1 MKSET
6 ILPPLHN
13 LPGYRRVAE
22 LIETEILEGRIS
34 PGDLLPTEGE
44 LARQLG
50 VNRSTVREGIRALEN
65 ADLLRRVGA
74 KRLMVTIPTARS
86 VAQATARAIGMRRVS
101 FRDLWDVQMQLEPL
115 AARLAAER
123 AGDGEKAALI
133 ANVEKMT
140 QLIDSDKDIIELDTE
155 FHRLI
160 GHATG
165 NVPLMLS
172 QEPINT
178 LLYSATLELYERV
191 PAARHRLLHAHRAI
205 LSGILAGDTASA
217 ELWAA
222 RHIRDFRRG
231 YEIARVDLDAPI
243 RFQPNIG
250 PPLEHRVAR

>member
-1 MKSET
+1 MTSAP
-6 ILPPLHN
+6 ILPPLQN

-34 PGDLLPTEGE
+34 PGDLLPTEAE
-44 LARQLG
+44 LASQLG

-101 FRDLWDVQMQLEPL
+101 FRDLWEVQMQLEPFV
-115 AARLAAER
+115 ARLAAER
-123 AGDGEKAALI
+123 AGEEHKAALS
-133 ANVEKMT
+133 ANVEQMT
-140 QLIDSDKDIIELDTE
+140 NLIDSDRDIIFLDIE
-155 FHRLI
+155 FHRLVAQ
-160 GHATG
+160 ATG

-178 LLYSATLELYERV
+178 LLYSATLKLYERV
-191 PAARHRLLHAHRAI
+191 PAARHRLLDSHRTISSAI
-205 LSGILAGDTASA
+205 LTGDAETA

-222 RHIRDFRRG
+222 KHIQDFRRG
-231 YEIARVDLDAPI
+231 YEIAGVDLDAPI
-243 RFQPNIG
+243 RFHPNMAL
-250 PPLEHRVAR
+250 PPEG